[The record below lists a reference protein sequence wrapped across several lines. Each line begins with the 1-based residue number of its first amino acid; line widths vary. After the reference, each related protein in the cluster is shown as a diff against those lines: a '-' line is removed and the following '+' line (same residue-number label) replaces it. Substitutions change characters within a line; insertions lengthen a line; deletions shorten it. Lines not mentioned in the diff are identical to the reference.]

1 MKRLFAF
8 ALAIMMV
15 VFSSVAFADI
25 DISNLSYQEL
35 VSLVNEAQMLIMK
48 TDEWQEVTVPE
59 GLYQIGK
66 DIPEGRWTITC
77 PPKLYS
83 ISLMIGS
90 KLYSDL
96 LSVDFDKYVS
106 LKGKNSMMFTQGD
119 TTSITLDLKDGMY
132 LQIQS
137 GSAIFT
143 PDKGN
148 SFSFK

>member
-1 MKRLFAF
+1 MKKLLVMIIVLTLLPIV
-8 ALAIMMV
+8 ALA
-15 VFSSVAFADI
+15 DLP
-25 DISNLSYQEL
+25 DISNLTFEEL
-35 VSLVNEAQMLIMK
+35 VALKNQINLAMWNS
-48 TDEWQEVTVPE
+48 DEWQEVTVPE

-83 ISLMIGS
+83 IALLIGS

-96 LSVDFDKYVS
+96 LSVDFDKYIS

-143 PDKGN
+143 PDQGN